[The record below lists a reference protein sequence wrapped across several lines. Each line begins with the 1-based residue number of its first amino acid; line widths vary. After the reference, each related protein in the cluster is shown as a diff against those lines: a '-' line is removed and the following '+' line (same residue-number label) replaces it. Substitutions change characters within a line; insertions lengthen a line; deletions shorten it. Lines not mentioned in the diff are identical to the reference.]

1 VSLTDLLCHDDIP
14 IFRFCFFSSHPKLTE
29 GNTTNKLVQKITYA
43 DIKLALPSRGSGL
56 SDIVT
61 ADEGEVYGLKEL
73 SFEF

>member
-1 VSLTDLLCHDDIP
+1 
-14 IFRFCFFSSHPKLTE
+14 
-29 GNTTNKLVQKITYA
+29 VQKITYA